1 MLLDIGQMI
10 ECTTIRMIV
19 PFPDPH
25 PQDCQRQQCHTR
37 YQVTQGNDHMVNGI
51 KRLADDGQS
60 GEDKCQHD
68 SDQQP
73 FCNQA

>member
-19 PFPDPH
+19 PSPI
-25 PQDCQRQQCHTR
+25 
-37 YQVTQGNDHMVNGI
+37 TQGNDHMVNGI

-60 GEDKCQHD
+60 GEDKCQYD

-73 FCNQA
+73 FCDQA

>member
-19 PFPDPH
+19 PSPIPIH
-25 PQDCQRQQCHTR
+25 RIASGKECHTR

-51 KRLADDGQS
+51 KHLADDGQS

-68 SDQQP
+68 SDQRP
-73 FCNQA
+73 FCDQA